1 MFGHDLDSSLRP
13 KYVFIHKICSVFT
26 SQHFYG
32 NLDPTNHEAPP
43 QVRISGCSI
52 SMETILT

>member
-43 QVRISGCSI
+43 QVR
-52 SMETILT
+52 MQ